1 VGERGEGGKAG
12 GRIPLSKTTGKEST
26 HASTRRGAV
35 KQSHALDCESVV
47 RFAETLKLR
56 SLAPSTQAEYLR
68 YLRHV
73 PVPGQH
79 RVRHFGWLHPSA
91 TQRRM
96 RVETLLQKPIIVA
109 APPPAPPRWHLQCPH
124 CARFTLVRVGALP
137 RQARAP
143 PWCAVSA

>member
-1 VGERGEGGKAG
+1 VRYLARYVARTAISDERVVSATDEAVTF
-12 GRIPLSKTTGKEST
+12 RYTDS
-26 HASTRRGAV
+26 ATRQKRACT
-35 KQSHALDCESVV
+35 LDA
-47 RFAETLKLR
+47 AEFLR
-56 SLAPSTQAEYLR
+56 R

-96 RVETLLQKPIIVA
+96 RVETLLQKPIIVV
-109 APPPAPPRWHLQCPH
+109 APPPAPPRWHPH
-124 CARFTLVRVGALP
+124 CARFTLVRVGTLP

-143 PWCAVSA
+143 PRCAVSA